1 MAHPENQTDDHISS
15 TEISPFQTGRELSTS
30 LLARCRSLLSEISDF
45 QSLLV
50 ETQRNPQV
58 VEVRSLKSN
67 VLSELRTL
75 EKLDA
80 RVGKLVDAGKGDGD
94 NAGDRSADDETAA
107 RRLVHT
113 LKSSNLPFYE
123 AVWAIAKNTCRGLVA
138 FGKRFYWGD
147 DGGGGVGASGK
158 KSGMDKKKSVFV
170 DIIADDGEEW
180 VKVSTV
186 AESRLLFEMAEKGWE
201 AGSESDEEGEA
212 RTVLRNHDDEEDDE
226 DEDEIELVKLAKDLR
241 CAADATR
248 VRYRHP
254 RLRFV
259 APRIHEGS
267 CAEIDDLVKIIRGYG
282 IEVVCGEKAYAVTS
296 AQEGL
301 SHLLPKPFKHFT
313 STINV
318 DCTLMLAAVSD
329 LSHYKHIT
337 QSPQHHKAINRQIAV
352 EHERPLLPTE
362 LWPAM
367 DAHELLCV
375 KEAAT
380 RMKEIVNIIGTDTER
395 LRMEILLGQAPFD
408 TYSREDLIKKFQELS
423 DYEIPAHWKLP
434 VKTVEA
440 KSVIASAKLPPV
452 YQKVAENLSDINY
465 SVFLYGWA
473 AGLATISSN
482 RTVVK
487 EIESIIEKHRDGDD
501 GLEGPLIWVCDTAR
515 SLIGK
520 EKGRKN

>member
-1 MAHPENQTDDHISS
+1 MAHPENQTDNHISS

-80 RVGKLVDAGKGDGD
+80 RVRKLVDAGKGDGD
-94 NAGDRSADDETAA
+94 NTDGDRSADDETAA

-147 DGGGGVGASGK
+147 DGGGGASGK

-375 KEAAT
+375 EEAAT

-408 TYSREDLIKKFQELS
+408 TYCREDLIKKFQELS